1 MDRPKAIDRGK
12 VLSDLEALS
21 VGRQMEVA
29 DFISYLRIREELE
42 ATKEIIEDRGFLESI
57 LRGDEDLSEDHL
69 TSLAKA
75 CLESD

>member
-1 MDRPKAIDRGK
+1 MDRPKTLDRGK

-42 ATKEIIEDRGFLESI
+42 ATKEILEDQDFLESI
-57 LRGDEDLSEDHL
+57 LRGDEDLREGRVTSWAKVREDV
-69 TSLAKA
+69 
-75 CLESD
+75 

>member
-1 MDRPKAIDRGK
+1 MDRPKTLDRGK

-42 ATKEIIEDRGFLESI
+42 ATN
-57 LRGDEDLSEDHL
+57 
-69 TSLAKA
+69 
-75 CLESD
+75 